1 MNTSKIYYL
10 IDTFKLVCAILIL
23 FMHTYNRDGGEI
35 GAWFLNV
42 LSSIGVPFFFIAS
55 GFFYTKGLIRHN
67 KTNTTKEYFTK
78 YFKRVSLMYI
88 AWTILTLPIAYLII
102 ERAHGDY
109 STFLKFIYL
118 IRLILFTGSIGI
130 YWYVLALVYNSIIL
144 YFAFK
149 KKLKYSLFI
158 GSFILWIIGCVYN
171 SPFNNG
177 NMFFES
183 IHIVFGSERNFLNVG
198 LFYMAIGYLFAQ
210 HEEKIHF
217 KLRWI
222 IVAFLV
228 SILLR
233 TLEVE
238 YYHTHTLQ
246 ALQATLLFLIGINI
260 SFKPK
265 YYSTSIRELSTA
277 IYLQHFPFILLFDFY
292 LQKGTRLD
300 FTITL
305 LFCIIMFFVIK
316 RILPHK
322 FYKTL
327 YGG

>member
-1 MNTSKIYYL
+1 
-10 IDTFKLVCAILIL
+10 
-23 FMHTYNRDGGEI
+23 
-35 GAWFLNV
+35 
-42 LSSIGVPFFFIAS
+42 
-55 GFFYTKGLIRHN
+55 
-67 KTNTTKEYFTK
+67 
-78 YFKRVSLMYI
+78 MYI

-109 STFLKFIYL
+109 STFLKFVYL

-144 YFAFK
+144 YFGYI
-149 KKLKYSLFI
+149 KKLNYPLLI
-158 GSFILWIIGCVYN
+158 VAFILWMIGCVYN
-171 SPFNNG
+171 SPYNNG

-198 LFYMAIGYLFAQ
+198 LFYMTIGYLFAQ

-217 KLRWI
+217 KLQWI
-222 IVAFLV
+222 IAAFLV

-238 YYHTHTLQ
+238 YCHTHTLQ
-246 ALQATLLFLIGINI
+246 ALQAILLFLIGINI